1 MATSPQH
8 RLEQHDK
15 ILLAARKCFIR
26 HGFHGTGM
34 AEIAKAC
41 RMSVGNIYHYFPHK
55 NAIVQAITDEIRS
68 RLFPAL
74 QPLANHSNPV
84 EGLVQI
90 MLLGVKE
97 ISSDS
102 NARLWMEILAE
113 VPRNKVIRNICLAFD
128 QDLQELLV
136 RLMRRA
142 RQAGQLP
149 ADTDLEATSL
159 WLIALLDGAIAR
171 LSAQPELD
179 LVRTQ
184 NTLAQ
189 NLRRFFNEAAA

>member
-1 MATSPQH
+1 MATSSQH

-34 AEIAKAC
+34 AEIARAC

-74 QPLANHSNPV
+74 QPLANHANPV

-90 MLLGVKE
+90 MLLGVRE
-97 ISSDS
+97 ISADS

-113 VPRNKVIRNICLAFD
+113 VPRNKVIRHICLAFD
-128 QDLQELLV
+128 QDLQDLLV

-149 ADTDLEATSL
+149 PDTDLEATSL

-171 LSAQPELD
+171 LSAQPDLD
-179 LVRTQ
+179 LARAQ
-184 NTLAQ
+184 QTLAQ
-189 NLRRFFNEAAA
+189 NLRRFFNEATA